1 MSDKCLLWDF
11 DNTLAK
17 RDGMW
22 TKSLCNVLINNGYKD
37 FKVQLI
43 SDSFSTGFPWH
54 RYEEAHT
61 DYFNNMNWWDYINTL
76 ISKALYAIG
85 VDNQNENNKLVNQFK
100 EEYLRI
106 DAWSLFDDTIHC
118 LKHSVN
124 MGYNNIIL
132 SNHTPELE
140 MLVEGLGIK
149 EYFKFI
155 ITSANVGYDKPN
167 MKIFEEVFK
176 YGTYDEYYMIG
187 DSYSADIIGANN
199 IGFNA
204 ILVRKENSMNYK
216 NYSKDLNGIWK
227 FID

>member
-1 MSDKCLLWDF
+1 
-11 DNTLAK
+11 
-17 RDGMW
+17 
-22 TKSLCNVLINNGYKD
+22 
-37 FKVQLI
+37 
-43 SDSFSTGFPWH
+43 
-54 RYEEAHT
+54 
-61 DYFNNMNWWDYINTL
+61 
-76 ISKALYAIG
+76 
-85 VDNQNENNKLVNQFK
+85 
-100 EEYLRI
+100 
-106 DAWSLFDDTIHC
+106 
-118 LKHSVN
+118 
-124 MGYNNIIL
+124 
-132 SNHTPELE
+132 

-167 MKIFEEVFK
+167 IKIFEEVLK

-187 DSYSADIIGANN
+187 DSYTADIIGAKN